1 MSKAEWK
8 KFKEQILRVQMNRIS
23 NEQQKSLL
31 ISYTKK
37 QE

>member
-1 MSKAEWK
+1 MSKAEQK
-8 KFKEQILRVQMNRIS
+8 KFKEQMLRVQMNRIS